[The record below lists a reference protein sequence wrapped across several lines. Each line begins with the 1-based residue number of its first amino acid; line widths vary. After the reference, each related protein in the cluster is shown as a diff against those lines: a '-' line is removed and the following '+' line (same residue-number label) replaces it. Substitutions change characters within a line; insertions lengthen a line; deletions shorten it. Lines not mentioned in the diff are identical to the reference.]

1 MHEFDEAQSMIN
13 ESLLRDPSNPKIHK
27 LAGIIYSNLAK
38 LENDISLAKLGLE
51 HFVEAKD
58 LEPSL
63 KSTRNCLLSRK
74 LVFII
79 NRNLLFAKLKPL
91 ITYLNKI
98 GIDESKLVPFLK
110 DFSSKGVDHIP
121 KTFQCPLT
129 LV

>member
-1 MHEFDEAQSMIN
+1 MIG
-13 ESLLRDPSNPKIHK
+13 ESLIRDPSNPKIHK

-38 LENDISLAKLGLE
+38 LENDLSLAKLGLE

-63 KSTRNCLLSRK
+63 KSTRNCFLSRK
-74 LVFII
+74 MVFFM
-79 NRNLLFAKLKPL
+79 NRDILFAKQQQ
-91 ITYLNKI
+91 IISFLNKH
-98 GIDESKLVPFLK
+98 GIEESKFTPFLK
-110 DFSSKGVDHIP
+110 DLTSKGVEHIP